1 MPLCVPRPPNCGGK
15 ETARDF
21 VRDDP
26 WFYVAGPANSRLT
39 KRSGSRTNSEAPHS
53 GEMCF

>member
-1 MPLCVPRPPNCGGK
+1 MPLCVPRPPNYGGK